1 MFLKQISYHGYQ
13 FQYIETKN
21 WAKDYFNH
29 KMAEVAK
36 PQEDKKEVVEKTRGV
51 KKDFT
56 TFNGKIPHILHQVH
70 AELSLREETTALI
83 NDIIYYVGKKIIYAT
98 NVLLERQDKKTL
110 SEKEIETATR
120 LCLKSKK
127 KLCQKAITNG
137 RNAIAVFNKAGTN
150 HKKPTRKETKSGL
163 TIQVSKIERL
173 LIRHFSQASRVG
185 RTSSVYMTAVVETI
199 LKEIFTLSGQRALHQ
214 KRKQIRINEVR
225 DAVCSDSPELS
236 AFFGD
241 LYMGTVCHPEINLVS
256 EKKK

>member
-1 MFLKQISYHGYQ
+1 
-13 FQYIETKN
+13 
-21 WAKDYFNH
+21 
-29 KMAEVAK
+29 MAEVAK
-36 PQEDKKEVVEKTRGV
+36 PQEDKKEVVEKTRNV

-70 AELSLREETTALI
+70 ADLSLREETTALI
-83 NDIIYYVGKKIIYAT
+83 NDVIYYIGEKIIHAT
-98 NVLLERQDKKTL
+98 NVLLARENKKTL

-120 LCLKSKK
+120 LTLSSRK
-127 KLCQKAITNG
+127 KLCNKAVSNG
-137 RNAIAVFNKAGTN
+137 RNAIAIFNKAGTD

-173 LIRHFSQASRVG
+173 LIRRFSQANRVG
-185 RTSSVYMTAVVETI
+185 KTSSVYMTAVVETI
-199 LKEIFTLSGQRALHQ
+199 LKEIFTLSGQRSLHQ

-225 DAVCSDSPELS
+225 DAICNDNAELS
-236 AFFGD
+236 AFFDD